1 MFTAQLI
8 CQGACRQVDIVRTFG
23 VSKQSVIR
31 SINKYRAGGVKAFY
45 TPRATRGATVMT
57 PEVTAQA
64 QQLLGAGWSRREVA
78 EHLGLKLDTLRKA
91 FQQGRLTEPGPLEPG
106 ATAPDKAAALQP
118 PIATDRSTRAVEDAA
133 AEMGTACTRP
143 DQRVLA
149 AFGLLDG
156 APTHF
161 EPCRDVSF
169 GGVLCALPALA
180 ENGLFRHIH
189 DCLVQLRG
197 YYSTL
202 HVIVLLAH
210 MALCRI
216 KAVEQLQY
224 QPPGELGKLLGLDR
238 VPEVRCLRRKLAA
251 LSLDDGPKKWAG
263 LLSRDWLEAAPE
275 LAGTLYVD
283 GHVRLYHGS
292 QTALPK
298 RYVSRQRLC
307 LRGTTDYWVNDAL
320 GQPFFAVERPIDHGL
335 LEALRSDIVPRLLK
349 DVPGQPTV
357 EELKADRYRARFVIL
372 FDREGYSPEF
382 FKEMW
387 QTHRIACITYHKYP
401 KNDWPA
407 AEFAEI
413 ETTLPGGERV
423 WLQLA
428 ERGTWI
434 GDKKSGLWVREVR
447 KLTPSGHQVSLIS
460 TAYGELALQDAA
472 QLFSRWSQEN
482 FLRYMMQHY
491 AIDLLNEYR
500 TEEIPETK
508 RPVVNPQWRELD
520 RQRRSV
526 KSKLT
531 HHQARFAALTLHPQ
545 SDEAA
550 QSKWEKRKAE
560 LVEAIEQFDHEL
572 TGINSQLKT
581 TPSHLDWD
589 KLPETEKFQRLAP
602 SRKQLVDTVKL
613 IAYRGETALAAIVRE
628 ELARTDDARSLLR
641 DLFCSE
647 ADLLPDLEQRVLR
660 VQVHPMSNPRANRES
675 HTCWNISTRPSSPIP
690 APSCNSCTRSPAKPK
705 PRTRFHNRIPQ
716 IRRPDPGGLY
726 AGPRRAGPVESM
738 AGEDEAVHGQPGA
751 EDPAGSLDR
760 ALLGALN
767 RSNLA
772 SLSYAKWAE
781 AAGAGLNGAK
791 PVDLGEDR
799 DERVFSNTVVIDDI
813 AVQLKQGMR
822 APFKALV
829 ARLGALAETRP
840 DLAAELYLD
849 LGIAQAAAGDYDAAF
864 TAFDRSRTK
873 TGTGQNQLV
882 AEGPL
887 SREFHYHL
895 GRILY
900 ESRKAIGRN

>member
-1 MFTAQLI
+1 MGRAPVPRL
-8 CQGACRQVDIVRTFG
+8 
-23 VSKQSVIR
+23 
-31 SINKYRAGGVKAFY
+31 AGG
-45 TPRATRGATVMT
+45 RA
-57 PEVTAQA
+57 
-64 QQLLGAGWSRREVA
+64 
-78 EHLGLKLDTLRKA
+78 
-91 FQQGRLTEPGPLEPG
+91 
-106 ATAPDKAAALQP
+106 
-118 PIATDRSTRAVEDAA
+118 
-133 AEMGTACTRP
+133 
-143 DQRVLA
+143 
-149 AFGLLDG
+149 
-156 APTHF
+156 
-161 EPCRDVSF
+161 
-169 GGVLCALPALA
+169 
-180 ENGLFRHIH
+180 
-189 DCLVQLRG
+189 
-197 YYSTL
+197 
-202 HVIVLLAH
+202 
-210 MALCRI
+210 
-216 KAVEQLQY
+216 
-224 QPPGELGKLLGLDR
+224 
-238 VPEVRCLRRKLAA
+238 
-251 LSLDDGPKKWAG
+251 
-263 LLSRDWLEAAPE
+263 E
-275 LAGTLYVD
+275 LAGALYVD

-372 FDREGYSPEF
+372 FDREGHSPEF

-423 WLQLA
+423 ALQLA

-660 VQVHPMSNPRANRES
+660 VQVHPISNPRANRES

-716 IRRPDPGGLY
+716 IRRSETTGRPRTGGGRREVSKKRQ
-726 AGPRRAGPVESM
+726 AGIARPVRHTPAPRRSVKCWLSE
-738 AGEDEAVHGQPGA
+738 
-751 EDPAGSLDR
+751 GS
-760 ALLGALN
+760 
-767 RSNLA
+767 
-772 SLSYAKWAE
+772 
-781 AAGAGLNGAK
+781 
-791 PVDLGEDR
+791 
-799 DERVFSNTVVIDDI
+799 DI
-813 AVQLKQGMR
+813 
-822 APFKALV
+822 
-829 ARLGALAETRP
+829 T
-840 DLAAELYLD
+840 
-849 LGIAQAAAGDYDAAF
+849 
-864 TAFDRSRTK
+864 TCS
-873 TGTGQNQLV
+873 GTW
-882 AEGPL
+882 
-887 SREFHYHL
+887 
-895 GRILY
+895 GRW
-900 ESRKAIGRN
+900 